1 MLGAEVIVP
10 IQLVPGIPILAAM
23 GALSTLL
30 VNRNVSVF
38 HDGLRPLMPS
48 LRSGE
53 MTRPQV
59 SKISFRLALAFIW
72 AFGLPY
78 SVGFVIPLIY
88 LVYIA
93 TDYIGVRLPAV
104 YDRRW
109 WQGRTNLLGVTGSLV
124 LGALWGAA
132 VALLL
137 HYVAVGM
144 NNLPV
149 PMAVGTALFTA
160 PVAQA
165 FFLFPVLTTA
175 YHFGFRPAMAA
186 FGVATLFWFVASQFA
201 WALPSVWAFGAALL
215 VMTVLLVRE
224 ARTSGSAA
232 GQLPAGWL
240 TPAEGDE
247 DAPSWAAAADAD
259 EDESE
264 DALFRDNVRRI
275 KGNLPLIA
283 LLAGLSGAAYH
294 WGVVAMDPLSSHL
307 YAAGF
312 VLPAAMV
319 MLMWAFAFIPMK
331 FTTAV
336 VTGTMATG
344 TFLEPVVAMVT
355 PNVWAAAVGV
365 ALLRVVEVFLLLAV
379 IGWIERWPSIRE
391 VADVMRTAIFQV
403 MEIGFLVGGALAA
416 AAWAGPWGVA
426 VVVGAWFLNSRA
438 KSPVMPMSLG
448 AIAALGVGVVVNL
461 LAVLGLHLNL

>member
-1 MLGAEVIVP
+1 MLGADVIVP
-10 IQLVPGIPILAAM
+10 ITLVPGVPILAAM
-23 GALSTLL
+23 GALSTVL
-30 VNRNVSVF
+30 VNRDVSVF

-53 MTRPQV
+53 MTRQQV
-59 SKISFRLALAFIW
+59 AKISFTLALAFIW

-109 WQGRTNLLGVTGSLV
+109 WQGRTNLLGVGGSLV
-124 LGALWGAA
+124 LGALWGAG

-137 HYVAVGM
+137 HYLAVGM
-144 NNLPV
+144 DNLPV
-149 PMAVGTALFTA
+149 PMAAGTALFTA

-175 YHFGFRPAMAA
+175 YHFGFRPALVA
-186 FGVATLFWFVASQFA
+186 FGAATLAWFVASQFG
-201 WALPSVWAFGAALL
+201 WALPSVWAFGVALL

-224 ARTSGSAA
+224 ARSSGSSA
-232 GQLPAGWL
+232 GQVPAAWL
-240 TPAEGDE
+240 TVDE
-247 DAPSWAAAADAD
+247 DDEGAPSWAAAADSD
-259 EDESE
+259 DESE

-275 KGNLPLIA
+275 KRNLPLIA
-283 LLAGLSGAAYH
+283 LLAALGGAAYH

-307 YAAGF
+307 YATGF
-312 VLPAAMV
+312 VVPAAAV

-344 TFLEPVVAMVT
+344 TFLEPVVAMVM
-355 PNVWAAAVGV
+355 PNVWAAAIGV
-365 ALLRVVEVFLLLAV
+365 AVLRVVEVFLLLAV

-403 MEIGFLVGGALAA
+403 MEIGFLIGGALAA
-416 AAWAGPWGVA
+416 AAWAGTWGVS
-426 VVVGAWFLNSRA
+426 VVVAAWFLNIRA

-461 LAVLGLHLNL
+461 MAVLGLHLHV

>member
-1 MLGAEVIVP
+1 MLGADVIVP
-10 IQLVPGIPILAAM
+10 IALVPGVPVLAAM

-53 MTRPQV
+53 MTRDQV
-59 SKISFRLALAFIW
+59 AKVSFSLALAFIW

-93 TDYIGVRLPAV
+93 TDYIGVRLPAT
-104 YDRRW
+104 YDLRW
-109 WQGRTNLLGVTGSLV
+109 WQSRTNLLGVVGSLV
-124 LGALWGAA
+124 LGAAWGGGVAA
-132 VALLL
+132 FL
-137 HYVAVGM
+137 HYLAVGM
-144 NNLPV
+144 SNLPV
-149 PMAVGTALFTA
+149 PMAAGTALFTT

-165 FFLFPVLTTA
+165 FFLFPVLTVV
-175 YHFGFRPAMAA
+175 YHYGFRPALVA
-186 FGVATLFWFVASQFA
+186 FVLSTLAWFSASQFG
-201 WALPSVWAFGAALL
+201 WAPPSVWAFGAALL
-215 VMTVLLVRE
+215 VMAVLLVRE
-224 ARTSGSAA
+224 ARSSGPAA
-232 GQLPAGWL
+232 AQVPPGWL
-240 TPAEGDE
+240 I
-247 DAPSWAAAADAD
+247 
-259 EDESE
+259 EDESAATDWAATESDDEAE
-264 DALFRDNVRRI
+264 DQLFRDNVRRI

-283 LLAGLSGAAYH
+283 LLAGLGGAAYH
-294 WGVVAMDPLSSHL
+294 WGLVAMDPFSSNL
-307 YAAGF
+307 YAVGLA
-312 VLPAAMV
+312 VPAAMV

-344 TFLEPVVAMVT
+344 TFLEPVVALLM

-416 AAWAGPWGVA
+416 AAWAGTWGVG
-426 VVVGAWFLNSRA
+426 VVVAAWFVNIKA

-448 AIAALGVGVVVNL
+448 AIAALGVGLVVNV
-461 LAVLGLHLNL
+461 LALLGLHLTL

>member
-1 MLGAEVIVP
+1 MLGAEVTLP
-10 IQLVPGIPILAAM
+10 IPLIPGAPILAAM
-23 GALSTLL
+23 GGLSAAL

-59 SKISFRLALAFIW
+59 AKISFALALAFIW

-93 TDYIGVRLPAV
+93 TDYIGVRMPAT
-104 YDRRW
+104 YDKRW
-109 WQGRTNLLGVTGSLV
+109 WQSGTNLGGVAGSLV
-124 LGALWGAA
+124 LGAAWGGGVA
-132 VALLL
+132 VLL
-137 HYVAVGM
+137 HYLAVGM

-149 PMAVGTALFTA
+149 PMAVGTELFTA

-165 FFLFPVLTTA
+165 FFLFPVLTVV
-175 YHFGFRPAMAA
+175 YHYGFRPALVA
-186 FGVATLFWFVASQFA
+186 FIVSTLSWFTASRLE
-201 WALPSVWAFGAALL
+201 WPLPSVWAFGAALL
-215 VMTVLLVRE
+215 VMAVLLVRE
-224 ARTSGSAA
+224 ARSSGSSA
-232 GQLPAGWL
+232 GQV
-240 TPAEGDE
+240 PAEWLVDE
-247 DAPSWAAAADAD
+247 NSEEAPGWASSAAAD

-264 DALFRDNVRRI
+264 DQMLRDNVRRI
-275 KGNLPLIA
+275 RGNLPVIV
-283 LLAGLSGAAYH
+283 LLAALSGAAYH

-307 YAAGF
+307 YAIGL
-312 VLPAAMV
+312 VVPAAMV

-344 TFLEPVVAMVT
+344 TFLEPVVAMLM
-355 PNVWAAAVGV
+355 PNVWAAAAGV
-365 ALLRVVEVFLLLAV
+365 AVLRVVEVLLLLTV
-379 IGWIERWPSIRE
+379 IGWIERWPNIRE

-403 MEIGFLVGGALAA
+403 MEIGFLIGGALAA

-426 VVVGAWFLNSRA
+426 VVVAAWFVNIRA

-448 AIAALGVGVVVNL
+448 AIAALGVGVVVNVF
-461 LAVLGLHLNL
+461 AFLGFTLQF

>member
-1 MLGAEVIVP
+1 MLGADVIVP
-10 IQLVPGIPILAAM
+10 IPLFPGAPVLAAM

-53 MTRPQV
+53 MTRAQV
-59 SKISFRLALAFIW
+59 SKVSFSLALAFIW

-93 TDYIGVRLPAV
+93 TDYIGVRLPAT
-104 YDRRW
+104 YDLRW
-109 WQGRTNLLGVTGSLV
+109 WQSRRNLLGVVGSLV
-124 LGALWGAA
+124 LGAAWGGG
-132 VALLL
+132 VALFL
-137 HYVAVGM
+137 HYLAVGM
-144 NNLPV
+144 SNLPV
-149 PMAVGTALFTA
+149 PMAAGTALFTT

-165 FFLFPVLTTA
+165 FFLFPVLTIV
-175 YHFGFRPAMAA
+175 YHYGFRPALVAFVLSTLAWFAA
-186 FGVATLFWFVASQFA
+186 SDLGWQ
-201 WALPSVWAFGAALL
+201 LPSVWAFAAALL
-215 VMTVLLVRE
+215 VMAVLLVRE
-224 ARTSGSAA
+224 AARSG
-232 GQLPAGWL
+232 PATDQVPPEWL
-240 TPAEGDE
+240 TEDDP
-247 DAPSWAAAADAD
+247 DAPGWAATDDD
-259 EDESE
+259 EAE

-294 WGVVAMDPLSSHL
+294 WGLVAMDPFSSNL
-307 YAAGF
+307 YAAGLA
-312 VLPAAMV
+312 VPAALV

-331 FTTAV
+331 ITTAV

-344 TFLEPVVAMVT
+344 TFLEPVVALLM

-379 IGWIERWPSIRE
+379 IGWIERWPSIRA

-416 AAWAGPWGVA
+416 AAWAGTWGVG
-426 VVVGAWFLNSRA
+426 VVVAAWFVNIKA

-448 AIAALGVGVVVNL
+448 AIAALGVGVVVNV
-461 LAVLGLHLNL
+461 LALLGLTLTL